1 MDLFVITGANRGIG
15 LEIRKALLAQNKAV
29 LSLSRSAGT
38 ATASFGPL
46 DFRLGLDLASAEEN
60 PSRVL
65 DWFREKDLS
74 IKGLVN
80 NAGLLLNRPADQI
93 TLEEMHQMWS
103 VNVLGAL
110 RLTQGLL
117 PFMVPGAHVLNIGS
131 MGGFQGSRK
140 YLGLSGYSAS
150 KAALANLT
158 ECWAEEWADRG
169 IRVNCLALGAVQTDM
184 LSSAF
189 PNYIAPLSSIEMGE
203 YIAHFLLDGHRFYN
217 GKILPVSLSNP
228 NSGDAL

>member
-29 LSLSRSAGT
+29 LSLSRSAET
-38 ATASFGPL
+38 AGNSFSEL
-46 DFRLGLDLASAEEN
+46 DFRLGLDIASAAEN

-65 DWFREKDLS
+65 DWLRGKDLL

-110 RLTQGLL
+110 SLTQGLL
-117 PFMVPGAHVLNIGS
+117 PFMVPGSHVLNIGS

-140 YLGLSGYSAS
+140 YPGLSGYSAS

-189 PNYIAPLSSIEMGE
+189 PTYIAPLSSIEMGE
-203 YIAHFLLDGHRFYN
+203 YIAHFLLEGHRFYH
-217 GKILPVSLSNP
+217 GQILPVALHNP
-228 NSGDAL
+228 D

>member
-29 LSLSRSAGT
+29 LSLSRSS
-38 ATASFGPL
+38 ATTTNSFGEL
-46 DFRLGLDLASAEEN
+46 DFRLGLDIASAAEN

-65 DWFREKDLS
+65 EWLCGKDIA

-93 TLEEMHQMWS
+93 TWEEMQQMWS

-110 RLTQGLL
+110 RLTQGVL
-117 PFMVPGAHVLNIGS
+117 PFLSSGSHVLNIGS

-140 YLGLSGYSAS
+140 YSGLSGYSAS

-158 ECWAEEWADRG
+158 ECWAEEWAERG
-169 IRVNCLALGAVQTDM
+169 VRVNCLALGAVQTDM

-203 YIAHFLLDGHRFYN
+203 YIAQFLLEGHRFYN

-228 NSGDAL
+228 NSEDAL